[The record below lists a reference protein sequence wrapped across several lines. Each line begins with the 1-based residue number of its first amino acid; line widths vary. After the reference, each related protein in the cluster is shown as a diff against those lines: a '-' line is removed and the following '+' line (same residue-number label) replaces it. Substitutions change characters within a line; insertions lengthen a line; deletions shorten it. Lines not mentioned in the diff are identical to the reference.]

1 MIIEKLSS
9 LTIKVSLSYEELK
22 IYSLDFDS
30 MTEHNENTKNLLK
43 NILKEIYNHLGLNLF
58 NETLY
63 IKAFSGSGQKCIL
76 YISVSLDSDEYDYSD
91 SSVTE
96 KTIVESGNCR
106 DIILFSKD
114 LVRYYNDYCK
124 NSSLYHYN
132 NIFRILIESEQAK
145 SKSIADCADSHRLRS
160 MYGNIIEAQTT
171 EYFDCVIDN
180 RAVEKLSGENLL

>member
-9 LTIKVSLSYEELK
+9 LTIKVSLSYGELK

-63 IKAFSGSGQKCIL
+63 IEAFSGSGQKCIL
-76 YISVSLDSDEYDYSD
+76 YISVSLD